1 MAEEKLYNF
10 LYRPQKYARQVNTT
24 LCVRAKKSLK
34 IFYAVRLIKNGT
46 GRAED

>member
-1 MAEEKLYNF
+1 MKNYIIF
-10 LYRPQKYARQVNTT
+10 DIDRKYARQVNTT